1 MVRLQHITFN
11 KLSLIQKAEIVQY
24 FSDFLTSMYK
34 TGKKFELYN
43 YDGAYIQVN
52 YKNGNNIENEI
63 ESIYEIDKISQ
74 YCPSIDWKKILK

>member
-34 TGKKFELYN
+34 MDKKFELYN

-52 YKNGNNIENEI
+52 YKDGNSMENEI

-74 YCPSIDWKKILK
+74 YCPAIDWKKILK